1 MKNTTRRTSSL
12 ERGSPKQAV
21 SSQIAKG
28 ESAHKGAKQ
37 HIRIE
42 KKARAFEME
51 NNRTREAPFKR
62 RQSPAVVPAPIE
74 PTSVVFQPSLIS
86 ALNSLREAITSD
98 RGEHRT
104 NHRRN
109 LADAYQL
116 AFSINR
122 DEDSKLLFEADS
134 EWENFAN
141 TRIPKKD
148 PAFILAAVL
157 GYLFG
162 TQNRPKKKKVSK
174 LKKALEPYFVHGIS
188 PSEVRAIV
196 VKGGVPALLR
206 NASAFFDDGH
216 KHEARSNKKRVTEA
230 ELEFDF
236 DPGKYREQLM
246 ELDGSLTVQAKL
258 KVVPKLNGKTVR
270 LLSLNATA

>member
-1 MKNTTRRTSSL
+1 VKSTTRGTSSL
-12 ERGSPKQAV
+12 ERGAPKQAMKSRTIKGGKV
-21 SSQIAKG
+21 KKVTTTHVITEGKSRRGRNLVAK
-28 ESAHKGAKQ
+28 EK
-37 HIRIE
+37 RIP
-42 KKARAFEME
+42 
-51 NNRTREAPFKR
+51 EAPIAPRHFR
-62 RQSPAVVPAPIE
+62 VVE
-74 PTSVVFQPSLIS
+74 PTLIPSQPALIP
-86 ALNSLREAITSD
+86 ALNSLREAIASD

-104 NHRRN
+104 NQRRN

-122 DEDSKLLFEADS
+122 DEDSKLQFEADC

-141 TRIPKKD
+141 ARIPKKD
-148 PAFILAAVL
+148 PAFMLAAVL

-162 TQNRPKKKKVSK
+162 NQTRPKKKKVSK
-174 LKKALEPYFVHGIS
+174 LKKALEPYFIRGIS
-188 PSEVRAIV
+188 PSEVGAIV
-196 VKGGVPALLR
+196 VNGGVPALLR

-246 ELDGSLTVQAKL
+246 ELDGALTVQAKL
-258 KVVPKLNGKTVR
+258 KVVPKLNGKTVK